1 MTNSE
6 SANGS
11 RQDNI
16 DQDRD
21 RIDVSDAHECQF
33 WLEKL
38 GLTYPALKTIV
49 AEVGPMVK
57 DVRKHL
63 AKRKG
68 AV

>member
-1 MTNSE
+1 MNHTPTE
-6 SANGS
+6 TGS

-38 GLTYPALKTIV
+38 GLKYPALKTIV